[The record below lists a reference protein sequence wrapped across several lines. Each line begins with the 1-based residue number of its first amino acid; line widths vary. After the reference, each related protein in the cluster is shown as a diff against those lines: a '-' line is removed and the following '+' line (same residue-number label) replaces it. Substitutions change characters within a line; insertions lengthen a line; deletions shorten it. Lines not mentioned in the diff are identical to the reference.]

1 LALFSSKSEVRLA
14 KSNRACAYPSRLK
27 DTKKGWIDMA
37 QHWQEIL
44 PIDRYVV
51 AADGLLHEYDRKVL
65 TFLYQPLI
73 GSTCFSLYMTLWA
86 ELEDNRLW
94 SESST
99 HHLLMN
105 LMEMNLK
112 DIYEARLKLE
122 GIGLLKTRVKTDEG
136 GRSFIYE
143 LRPPLTPEQFFLD
156 GMLNIY
162 LYRKIGKNHFAR
174 LKRFFSDQQKPSAD
188 EYIDVTRAFQDVF
201 ASAAPG
207 SMKYV
212 QGLSEDL
219 HEEEN
224 QQFIGRNE
232 PSPIQIGF
240 DTFDFDLLIAGLN
253 ESLVPKKALTPK
265 VKKIISNLAF
275 LYQIDPIEMKNFIL
289 GAINEH
295 EEIDIEDLRKGAR
308 DWYQFVNYDQL
319 PSLINRTQPVVHQTQ
334 ITEPKTPEEKLIRS
348 YETTPPLIVFKE
360 LSGGVEP
367 SNANLKTLEEI
378 MIKYKLPPGVV
389 NVLIEVAMRKTD
401 MKFTK
406 GFVESIASHWARKQV
421 KTVKEA
427 MELAKN
433 EEHKATESKK
443 TGRSTNKK
451 PIRTELIPDWFDES
465 TKETGKDSSQ
475 DNNSETEAK
484 KRAIEEK
491 LKAFRK

>member
-1 LALFSSKSEVRLA
+1 MALFDFITGEGC
-14 KSNRACAYPSRLK
+14 SN
-27 DTKKGWIDMA
+27 MA

-44 PIDRYVV
+44 PIDRYIVT
-51 AADGLLHEYDRKVL
+51 ADGLLHDYDRKVL

-86 ELEDNRLW
+86 EVEENRLW

-105 LMEMNLK
+105 LLEMNLK
-112 DIYEARLKLE
+112 DIFEARLKLE

-136 GRSFIYE
+136 GRSFLYE
-143 LRPPLTPEQFFLD
+143 LRPPLSPEQFFLD

-162 LYRKIGKNHFAR
+162 LYRKIGKNHFSR
-174 LKRFFSDQQKPSAD
+174 LKRFFSDQQKPAND
-188 EYIDVTRAFQDVF
+188 EYVDVTKAFQDVF

-207 SMKYV
+207 SMQYI
-212 QGLSEDL
+212 QGISEEL

-224 QQFIGRNE
+224 QQFIGRAESN
-232 PSPIQIGF
+232 PIQIGV
-240 DTFDFDLLIAGLN
+240 DTFDFDTLSAGLN

-265 VKKIISNLAF
+265 VKAVISNLAF
-275 LYQIDPIEMKNFIL
+275 LYQIAPLEMKNFIL

-295 EEIDIEDLRKGAR
+295 DEIDIEDLRKGAR

-319 PSLINRTQPVVHQTQ
+319 PSLINRTQPIVHQTQ

-360 LSGGVEP
+360 FSGGVEP

-433 EEHKATESKK
+433 EEHKAAESKK
-443 TGRSTNKK
+443 TGKSVSKK
-451 PIRTELIPDWFDES
+451 PIRTELIPDWFDEG
-465 TKETGKDSSQ
+465 TQEAKKEPSQ
-475 DNNSETEAK
+475 GITNEVEAK